1 MGTLDIFNAV
11 LALLFVLGLIGALAW
26 LVRRAGVLPGVARAM
41 GRASPGRLGVRE
53 TISIDPRHR
62 LVLVARDD
70 VEHLL
75 LIGPSGDLVIESRIA
90 GGGSRAAAKGEGEA

>member
-1 MGTLDIFNAV
+1 MGALDIFNSV

-26 LVRRAGVLPGVARAM
+26 LVRRAGVLPGVAKAM
-41 GRASPGRLGVRE
+41 GRTSPARLGVRE

-62 LVLVARDD
+62 LVLIARDE

-75 LIGPSGDLVIESRIA
+75 LIGPAGDLVIESRITDGGA
-90 GGGSRAAAKGEGEA
+90 GSAARGECEA

>member
-1 MGTLDIFNAV
+1 MGALDIFNSV

-26 LVRRAGVLPGVARAM
+26 LVRRAGLLPGIAGAM
-41 GRASPGRLGVRE
+41 GRTSPARLGVRE

-75 LIGPSGDLVIESRIA
+75 LIGPSGDLVIERRIT
-90 GGGSRAAAKGEGEA
+90 GGEGVSAAKGDSEA